1 MVVPQRA
8 MNRLRMARKAEGA
21 LAQRLGRKPTAA
33 ELAEKV
39 CYRVV
44 GLVLQVARRGCGCG
58 CIRVLC
64 VWLKHWK
71 KESQAAYLAQQ
82 Y

>member
-8 MNRLRMARKAEGA
+8 MVRLRLLRKAEGV

-39 CYRVV
+39 NR
-44 GLVLQVARRGCGCG
+44 
-58 CIRVLC
+58 
-64 VWLKHWK
+64 
-71 KESQAAYLAQQ
+71 
-82 Y
+82 